1 LRPRKLVIAIDG
13 PAASGK
19 STTARL
25 VAERLGYVHVDTGA
39 MYRAVT
45 LKVLRAGLS
54 PEDRESIAALLT
66 TTRVELRNMGGALR
80 IFLDGVDVTGPIRTQ
95 EVTRAVSAVSRLREV
110 RTAMVREQRAM
121 GKDGGIVL
129 EGRDIGT
136 VVFPDAD
143 LKFFII
149 AGIEARALRRQRELQ
164 EKGTRADLEE
174 LKREIAERDRLD
186 SSRAESPLR
195 KAEGAIEIDTSNLSI
210 EEQVNQVVTIARERM
225 GEKPLP

>member
-225 GEKPLP
+225 GERPLP